1 MAFDPNDA
9 DVKAAIKAAVDEAVA
24 EARDSIK
31 KLEANNYALTGEV
44 KKLKRGKDVDPDEH
58 ARIEREL
65 EDAQAKLS
73 EAQKALKTAHTEA
86 EKVKKAY
93 ETESKLTH
101 NLLVETGLTDAL
113 TKAGVTNPVHLRAAK
128 AMLSGQV
135 QLVAEGD
142 NRIAKVGDKALAD
155 YVGEWAKGEEGKYF
169 VAAQQNGGGGAP
181 GGAGKGGNV
190 KSLTRTAFDGLDV
203 AAKSKFIADGGTV
216 TDAAA

>member
-1 MAFDPNDA
+1 MAFDPKDPDTIAALEKAVNDA
-9 DVKAAIKAAVDEAVA
+9 ITGLQAKNTELLAKLKKAQKDATIDPADHAALQAELDATQAKLAEAVKAAKAANA
-24 EARDSIK
+24 
-31 KLEANNYALTGEV
+31 
-44 KKLKRGKDVDPDEH
+44 
-58 ARIEREL
+58 
-65 EDAQAKLS
+65 
-73 EAQKALKTAHTEA
+73 EA
-86 EKVKKAY
+86 EKFKKAY
-93 ETESKLTH
+93 ESESKLTH
-101 NLLVETGLTDAL
+101 NLLVENGLTDAL

-181 GGAGKGGNV
+181 GGAGKGGNA
-190 KSLTRTAFDGLDV
+190 KTLTRTAFDGLDV

-216 TDAAA
+216 TDA

>member
-1 MAFDPNDA
+1 M
-9 DVKAAIKAAVDEAVA
+9 AVDLNEAEIKKAIEDAVQEATSGLVA
-24 EARDSIK
+24 KNKELLAKLKTAQRDSQI
-31 KLEANNYALTGEV
+31 
-44 KKLKRGKDVDPDEH
+44 DPSEH
-58 ARIEREL
+58 AALQSEL
-65 EDAQAKLS
+65 DATQAKL
-73 EAQKALKTAHTEA
+73 ADATKALKAANAEA

-93 ETESKLTH
+93 ESESKLTH
-101 NLLVETGLTDAL
+101 NLLVENGLTDAL

-216 TDAAA
+216 TDA

>member
-1 MAFDPNDA
+1 MAFDPNDP
-9 DVKAAIKAAVDEAVA
+9 DTKAALKTAIDEAVA
-24 EARDSIK
+24 GLQTKNTELLA
-31 KLEANNYALTGEV
+31 
-44 KKLKRGKDVDPDEH
+44 KLKKAQKDSTVDPSEH
-58 ARIEREL
+58 AALQSEL
-65 EDAQAKLS
+65 DATQAKLA
-73 EAQKALKTAHTEA
+73 EAVKAAKAANTEA

-93 ETESKLTH
+93 ESESKLTH

-181 GGAGKGGNV
+181 GGAGKGGNA
-190 KSLTRTAFDGLDV
+190 KTLTRTAFDGLDV

-216 TDAAA
+216 TDA

>member
-1 MAFDPNDA
+1 MAVDLNDA
-9 DVKAAIKAAVDEAVA
+9 DVKKAIEDAVQEATSGLVA
-24 EARDSIK
+24 KNKELLAKLKTAQRDSQI
-31 KLEANNYALTGEV
+31 
-44 KKLKRGKDVDPDEH
+44 DPSEH
-58 ARIEREL
+58 AALQSEL
-65 EDAQAKLS
+65 DATQAKLA
-73 EAQKALKTAHTEA
+73 EATKALKAANTEA

-93 ETESKLTH
+93 ESESKLTH
-101 NLLVETGLTDAL
+101 RLLVENGLTDAL

-216 TDAAA
+216 TDA

>member
-9 DVKAAIKAAVDEAVA
+9 DVKAAIKAAVESAVA
-24 EARDSIK
+24 EATEGLKAKNVELLAKLKKATKDSQVDPAEHAALQSE
-31 KLEANNYALTGEV
+31 LEAT
-44 KKLKRGKDVDPDEH
+44 
-58 ARIEREL
+58 
-65 EDAQAKLS
+65 QAKLA
-73 EAQKALKTAHTEA
+73 EAVKAAKAANAET

-93 ETESKLTH
+93 ESESKLTH
-101 NLLVETGLTDAL
+101 NLLVENGLTDAL

-216 TDAAA
+216 TDA

>member
-24 EARDSIK
+24 GLQTKNAELLA
-31 KLEANNYALTGEV
+31 
-44 KKLKRGKDVDPDEH
+44 KLKKATKDAQIDPSEH
-58 ARIEREL
+58 AALQSEL
-65 EDAQAKLS
+65 DATQAKLA
-73 EAQKALKTAHTEA
+73 EAVKAAKAANTEA

-93 ETESKLTH
+93 ESESKLTH
-101 NLLVETGLTDAL
+101 NLLVENGLTDAL

-128 AMLSGQV
+128 AMLAGQV

>member
-24 EARDSIK
+24 GLQTKNAELLA
-31 KLEANNYALTGEV
+31 
-44 KKLKRGKDVDPDEH
+44 KLKKATKDAQIDPSEH
-58 ARIEREL
+58 AALQSEL
-65 EDAQAKLS
+65 DATQAKLA
-73 EAQKALKTAHTEA
+73 EAVKAAKAANTEA
-86 EKVKKAY
+86 EKVKKAF
-93 ETESKLTH
+93 EGESKLTH
-101 NLLVETGLTDAL
+101 RLLVENGLTDAL

-216 TDAAA
+216 TDA

>member
-1 MAFDPNDA
+1 MAVDLNDA
-9 DVKAAIKAAVDEAVA
+9 DVKAAIEAAVA
-24 EARDSIK
+24 EATAGLVAK
-31 KLEANNYALTGEV
+31 NQELLG
-44 KKLKRGKDVDPDEH
+44 KLKKATKDAQIDPSEH
-58 ARIEREL
+58 AALQSEL
-65 EDAQAKLS
+65 DATQAKLA
-73 EAQKALKTAHTEA
+73 EATKALKAANTEA
-86 EKVKKAY
+86 EKFKKAY
-93 ETESKLTH
+93 ESESKLTH
-101 NLLVETGLTDAL
+101 NLLVENGLTDAL

-216 TDAAA
+216 TDA

>member
-1 MAFDPNDA
+1 MAVDLNDA
-9 DVKAAIKAAVDEAVA
+9 DVKAAIEAAVA
-24 EARDSIK
+24 EATAGLVAK
-31 KLEANNYALTGEV
+31 NQELLG
-44 KKLKRGKDVDPDEH
+44 KLKKATKDAQIDPSEH
-58 ARIEREL
+58 AALQSEL
-65 EDAQAKLS
+65 DATQAKLA
-73 EAQKALKTAHTEA
+73 EATKALKAANTEA
-86 EKVKKAY
+86 EKVKKAF
-93 ETESKLTH
+93 EGESKLTH
-101 NLLVETGLTDAL
+101 RLLVENGLTDAL

-181 GGAGKGGNV
+181 GGAGKGGNA
-190 KSLTRTAFDGLDV
+190 KTLTRTAFDGLDV

-216 TDAAA
+216 TDA

>member
-1 MAFDPNDA
+1 MAVDLNDA
-9 DVKAAIKAAVDEAVA
+9 DVKAAIEAAVA
-24 EARDSIK
+24 EATAGLVAK
-31 KLEANNYALTGEV
+31 NQELLG
-44 KKLKRGKDVDPDEH
+44 KLKKATKDAQIDPSEH
-58 ARIEREL
+58 AALQSEL
-65 EDAQAKLS
+65 DATQAKLA
-73 EAQKALKTAHTEA
+73 EATKALKAANTEA
-86 EKVKKAY
+86 EKVKKAF
-93 ETESKLTH
+93 EGESKLTH
-101 NLLVETGLTDAL
+101 RLLVENGLTDAL

-216 TDAAA
+216 TDA

>member
-1 MAFDPNDA
+1 MEEKE
-9 DVKAAIKAAVDEAVA
+9 VKEKIEAAVA
-24 EARDSIK
+24 EATAGLVAK
-31 KLEANNYALTGEV
+31 NQELLGKV
-44 KKLKRGKDVDPDEH
+44 KKLQKDSQIDPAEH
-58 ARIEREL
+58 AALQSEL
-65 EDAQAKLS
+65 DATQAKLA
-73 EAQKALKTAHTEA
+73 EATKALKAANTEA
-86 EKVKKAY
+86 EKVKKAF
-93 ETESKLTH
+93 EGESKLTH
-101 NLLVETGLTDAL
+101 RLLVENGLTDAL
-113 TKAGVTNPVHLRAAK
+113 TKSGVTNPVHLRAAK

-181 GGAGKGGNV
+181 GGAGKGGNA
-190 KSLTRTAFDGLDV
+190 KTLTRTAFDGLDV

>member
-9 DVKAAIKAAVDEAVA
+9 DAKAAIKAAVDEAVA
-24 EARDSIK
+24 GLQAKNTELLA
-31 KLEANNYALTGEV
+31 
-44 KKLKRGKDVDPDEH
+44 KLKKATKDAQIDPAEH
-58 ARIEREL
+58 AALQSEL
-65 EDAQAKLS
+65 DATQAKL
-73 EAQKALKTAHTEA
+73 ADATKALKAANAEA

-93 ETESKLTH
+93 ESESKLTH
-101 NLLVETGLTDAL
+101 NLLVENGLTDAL

-142 NRIAKVGDKALAD
+142 NRIAKVGEKPLAD

-216 TDAAA
+216 TDA

>member
-9 DVKAAIKAAVDEAVA
+9 DVKAAIEDAVQEATSGLVA
-24 EARDSIK
+24 KNKELLA
-31 KLEANNYALTGEV
+31 
-44 KKLKRGKDVDPDEH
+44 KLKKAQKDSTVDPSEH
-58 ARIEREL
+58 AALQSEL
-65 EDAQAKLS
+65 DATQAKLA
-73 EAQKALKTAHTEA
+73 EAVKAAKEANAEA
-86 EKVKKAY
+86 EKFKKAY
-93 ETESKLTH
+93 ESESKLTH
-101 NLLVETGLTDAL
+101 NLLVENGLTDAL

-216 TDAAA
+216 TDA

>member
-24 EARDSIK
+24 GLQTKNAELLA
-31 KLEANNYALTGEV
+31 
-44 KKLKRGKDVDPDEH
+44 KLKKATKDAQIDPSEH
-58 ARIEREL
+58 AALQSEL
-65 EDAQAKLS
+65 DATQAKLA
-73 EAQKALKTAHTEA
+73 EAVKAAKAANTEA

-93 ETESKLTH
+93 ESESKLTH
-101 NLLVETGLTDAL
+101 NLLVENGLTDAL

-216 TDAAA
+216 TDA

>member
-1 MAFDPNDA
+1 MPIDLNDPE
-9 DVKAAIKAAVDEAVA
+9 VKAAIKAAVDEEVA
-24 EARDSIK
+24 GLQSKNAELLAKLK
-31 KLEANNYALTGEV
+31 KATKDAQIDPAEHAALQSELEAT
-44 KKLKRGKDVDPDEH
+44 
-58 ARIEREL
+58 
-65 EDAQAKLS
+65 QAKLA
-73 EAQKALKTAHTEA
+73 EAAKALKAATSEA

-93 ETESKLTH
+93 DGESQLTH
-101 NLLVETGLTDAL
+101 RLLVENGLTDAL

-155 YVGEWAKGEEGKYF
+155 FVSEWAKGEEGKYF

-216 TDAAA
+216 TDA

>member
-24 EARDSIK
+24 GLQTKNAELLA
-31 KLEANNYALTGEV
+31 
-44 KKLKRGKDVDPDEH
+44 KLKKATKDAQIDPSEH
-58 ARIEREL
+58 AALQSEL
-65 EDAQAKLS
+65 DATQAKLA
-73 EAQKALKTAHTEA
+73 EATKALKAANAET

-93 ETESKLTH
+93 ESESKLTH
-101 NLLVETGLTDAL
+101 NLLVENGLTDAL

-216 TDAAA
+216 TDA

>member
-24 EARDSIK
+24 GLQTKNAELLA
-31 KLEANNYALTGEV
+31 
-44 KKLKRGKDVDPDEH
+44 KLKKATKDAQIDPSEH
-58 ARIEREL
+58 AALQSEL
-65 EDAQAKLS
+65 DATQAKL
-73 EAQKALKTAHTEA
+73 ADAAKALKAANAEA

-93 ETESKLTH
+93 ESESKLTH
-101 NLLVETGLTDAL
+101 NLLVENGLTDAL

-135 QLVAEGD
+135 QLIAEGE
-142 NRIAKVGDKALAD
+142 NRIAKVGEKPLAD
-155 YVGEWAKGEEGKYF
+155 YVSEWAKGDEGKYF

-181 GGAGKGGNV
+181 GGNGKGGNV

-216 TDAAA
+216 TDA